1 MPIPFILAGLA
12 GAAGILGVGGH
23 LEAKDTNERAQEK
36 ANEAQR
42 LYNKAKKSLESTQEE
57 TEKVLADFGY
67 QKKNVLESSMR
78 QFLAAYDKVKRVQM
92 KNTVGM
98 DEIKAFEFDQE
109 GAIEMRKMA
118 DIYSDAVGGVVAGT
132 AVGTIAALAASGS
145 VVVESFVAFGT
156 IGTIGG
162 IAAGGLGAALGAA
175 AVSPLSAIASPVIFF
190 TGISASIKA
199 DENME
204 KAETMYAQAKAAV
217 EKMENSE
224 IICRAI
230 AERAKMYEDLLTE
243 LNRMFSECSG
253 KLMRLIQK
261 KERKKPGRSNFTSAD
276 FTDEEI
282 KLIAVTRS
290 LAGAVKCVLDT
301 PIVSKEGKV
310 ARGSKKIYEETSK
323 KLPDFNAAVV
333 SVRSTGI

>member
-42 LYNKAKKSLESTQEE
+42 LYNKAKKSLENTQKE
-57 TEKVLADFGY
+57 TEKVLSDFGY
-67 QKKNVLESSMR
+67 QKKNVLDSSMR
-78 QFLAAYDKVKRVQM
+78 QFLTAYDKVKRVQM
-92 KNTVGM
+92 KNSVGM
-98 DEIKAFEFDQE
+98 DEIKEFEFDQQ
-109 GAIEMRKMA
+109 GAVEMRKMS
-118 DIYSDAVGGVVAGT
+118 DIYSDAVGSVVAGA
-132 AVGTIAALAASGS
+132 AVGTVAAIAASGS
-145 VVVESFVAFGT
+145 VVVESAVALSSFTGSLAAGGAGLAFGT
-156 IGTIGG
+156 
-162 IAAGGLGAALGAA
+162 AL
-175 AVSPLSAIASPVIFF
+175 SPLSAIAAPVIFF

-224 IICRAI
+224 IICKAI
-230 AERAKMYEDLLTE
+230 AERAKMYEDLLTK
-243 LNRMFSECSG
+243 LNPMFSECSG
-253 KLMRLIQK
+253 KMMRLIQK
-261 KERKKPGRSNFTSAD
+261 KERKKTGGSCLTSAD

-333 SVRSTGI
+333 SVRYTGI